1 MLMAE
6 PIKLTTEGT
15 LLNWLKDVGDSVSAG
30 EVIAEIEAD
39 KATVEI
45 EAPSDGV
52 IVEIKAQPGD
62 ELSEGDVIGT
72 IGAEGEASAASDNGK
87 APAEAEAEDEDTAE
101 DSEDEAEDET
111 EDEAEEEEA
120 PPKEKQAPQS
130 GDNGTAASVTEEGRV
145 RASPV
150 ARNMAKERGIDLR
163 QVKGS
168 GPDGR
173 IVKKDIEEFK
183 PDKAAAKEERAAA
196 GPPAQA
202 TYGSIPQEDVEVIDI
217 KRMRRRIADG
227 TILSKQQVPH
237 FYITMEVDVEPLLA
251 LRKELNAS
259 LEDEGIRIS
268 VNDLIM
274 KASALALKRFP
285 NLNTHYYGDKLVR
298 HKRINIGVSVA
309 LPDNGLVNVV
319 SPDVDKT
326 ALSVLAERNKALYE
340 RAREGRVKPEDMR
353 GATFTISNLGPWDVE
368 HFAAIIAPP
377 EAAILAVGAAQRVPI
392 VQEDGTLSVGTR
404 MKVTL
409 SVDHRVSDG
418 AEGAEYLKELKALLE
433 NPMRLVV

>member
-1 MLMAE
+1 MAE

-15 LLNWLKDVGDSVSAG
+15 LLNWLKEVGDSVSAG

-39 KATVEI
+39 KATVET

-62 ELSEGDVIGT
+62 ELAEGDVIGT
-72 IGAEGEASAASDNGK
+72 IGAEGEAPAASENGK
-87 APAEAEAEDEDTAE
+87 APAKAEEKDTEEEAEE
-101 DSEDEAEDET
+101 EAEE
-111 EDEAEEEEA
+111 EGEAEEEEA
-120 PPKEKQAPQS
+120 RPEKKKAPEP
-130 GDNGTAASVTEEGRV
+130 GDNGAAAESVTPEGRIK
-145 RASPV
+145 ASPV
-150 ARNMAKERGIDLR
+150 ARNMAEERGIDLN

-173 IVKKDIEEFK
+173 IVKKDIEEFT
-183 PDKAAAKEERAAA
+183 PEKAAAQAERAAA
-196 GPPAQA
+196 PGPSAQA

-217 KRMRRRIADG
+217 NRMRRRIADG

-237 FYITMEVDVEPLLA
+237 FYITMEIDVEPLLA

-259 LEDEGIRIS
+259 LEDEGVKIS

-274 KASALALKRFP
+274 KAAALALKRFP

-309 LPDNGLVNVV
+309 LPDGGLVNVV

-404 MKVTL
+404 MKATL

-418 AEGAEYLKELKALLE
+418 AEGAEYLKEFKALLE

>member
-1 MLMAE
+1 MAE

-30 EVIAEIEAD
+30 EVVAEIEAD

-62 ELSEGDVIGT
+62 ELAEGDVIGT

-87 APAEAEAEDEDTAE
+87 APAEDEAEDEDTEE
-101 DSEDEAEDET
+101 DSEDEA

-130 GDNGTAASVTEEGRV
+130 GDNGAAASVTEEGRV
-145 RASPV
+145 KASPV
-150 ARNMAKERGIDLR
+150 ARNMAEERGIDLR

-183 PDKAAAKEERAAA
+183 PEKAAAKEERAAA
-196 GPPAQA
+196 PGPSTQA

-237 FYITMEVDVEPLLA
+237 FYITMEIDVEPLLA

-259 LEDEGIRIS
+259 LEDEGIKIS